1 MQAKVVEIT
10 ENYVNLLKTLS
21 NLMGT
26 SIINYKSFDFY
37 SNPASNWFTRI
48 VLKGNLQSEDLL
60 LEIEDLRLK
69 GFDPYILDFLNTR
82 AHEVFIYELGYNSC
96 DEQIGMF
103 LEGDAISF
111 NKKLNT
117 NLNIQKIELEKDLK
131 IWLKILNDSFESEDR
146 LSLYSKLLNIES
158 FRLYGGFVNGQ
169 MTTTGMTFY
178 DGESFGLYSITTDR
192 NYRGLGYASNIVEH
206 ILGEIRE
213 IFSGFII
220 LHATQA
226 GKKIYEKFGFENS
239 ILLRHWGK
247 L

>member
-21 NLMGT
+21 NLMGI

-82 AHEVFIYELGYNSC
+82 AHEVFICELGYNSC

-117 NLNIQKIELEKDLK
+117 NLNIQKIESEKDLK

-192 NYRGLGYASNIVEH
+192 NYRDLGYASNIVEH

-213 IFSGFII
+213 VFFWFYYFTCDTSR
-220 LHATQA
+220 
-226 GKKIYEKFGFENS
+226 KKN
-239 ILLRHWGK
+239 LREVWF
-247 L
+247 

>member
-103 LEGDAISF
+103 LEGDAISLIK
-111 NKKLNT
+111 N
-117 NLNIQKIELEKDLK
+117 
-131 IWLKILNDSFESEDR
+131 
-146 LSLYSKLLNIES
+146 
-158 FRLYGGFVNGQ
+158 
-169 MTTTGMTFY
+169 
-178 DGESFGLYSITTDR
+178 
-192 NYRGLGYASNIVEH
+192 
-206 ILGEIRE
+206 
-213 IFSGFII
+213 
-220 LHATQA
+220 
-226 GKKIYEKFGFENS
+226 
-239 ILLRHWGK
+239 
-247 L
+247 